1 MNETQEEP
9 PRPPLEPLDS
19 EESGCVAG
27 MVLLVAI
34 VVCALLVFIWL
45 LRGF

>member
-1 MNETQEEP
+1 
-9 PRPPLEPLDS
+9 LEPLDS

-34 VVCALLVFIWL
+34 GVTVLMLFIWML
-45 LRGF
+45 QKF